1 MKSLFTRSLLFLV
14 TLGFFSCVENSKPA
28 YEYMPNMYRTVT
40 YETYGEYDIFENGQE
55 ALTPAEGSVSRG
67 WRPYDYEDTRDGY
80 AAAKAE
86 LTNPLPYTEK
96 NLAKGRQLYTIYC
109 AVCHGDQG
117 DGQGI
122 LVQREKILGIPPYDD
137 PGRAIT
143 EGSVYHVMYYGLN
156 AMGSYASQTSIEE
169 RWMIDHYVMKLK
181 NDLEGGQEIEYEEEA
196 GSQSNQQMETLTPPV
211 NAREDQSP
219 NEVTRENGGQE
230 NQNEE

>member
-1 MKSLFTRSLLFLV
+1 MKSLFTRSLMCIV
-14 TLGFFSCVENSKPA
+14 TLSFFSCVENSKPN

-40 YETYGEYDIFENGQE
+40 YETYGEYDVFLNEQE
-55 ALTPAEGSVSRG
+55 ALMPAEGSVPRG
-67 WRPYDYEDTRDGY
+67 WRPYDYEDTREGY

-86 LTNPLPYTEK
+86 LTNPLPYTET

-169 RWMIDHYVMKLK
+169 RWQIDHYVMKLK

-196 GSQSNQQMETLTPPV
+196 GPQSNQQMETLTPPV
-211 NAREDQSP
+211 NARD
-219 NEVTRENGGQE
+219 EVTPEDETVQGGAQE
-230 NQNEE
+230 NQN